1 MRGDLITGAG
11 FAFAVAGGAGGC
23 VGPAASDARAL
34 EPASALDGG
43 TASASGDATS
53 PEMTTTP
60 TAPSIPVS
68 LSASTSPPGP
78 TLDGAAE
85 ARALGDAGPEGASQ
99 ASSAAEASAGAS
111 GALGAPPP
119 ISGGTL
125 LVLADGNTAVA
136 SDPDRDLVYVVDTAA
151 KSLLS
156 TITLTPGDEPGR
168 LVADGSGRI
177 HVALRSG
184 GAIVTVDPKA
194 GRIVERRAV
203 CPAPRGL
210 AWDPATDTIWVAC
223 ATGELVGLPAAGGAP
238 TVARVVERD
247 IRDVVVTAEGLTL
260 SKFRSAE
267 LLRLASDGTILRRD
281 SMPPVGASAAPHVA
295 WRTRLLADGDTVTL
309 HQEHSLSSI
318 STTTPDGGAV
328 LGAYVTQNAAMPGA
342 GIVTPHCSVL
352 GPDGSLVS
360 TFPLGVVLA
369 FDMAVSNDGSS
380 IVVAGSGSASAE
392 TPVVEEASL
401 DGTAGA
407 SISSSQWNSGGGGA
421 VTAVAFDGQGNV
433 IAQTRQPATLTIFG
447 SGQNSDGT
455 PDLYPATV
463 IALSPVSRDDS
474 GHDQFHAPTIAG
486 LACASCHPEGGDD
499 GHVWQLDGQPR
510 RTPSLR
516 GTVAGTAPYHWGG
529 DEADFPTLVRD
540 VLTNRMSGPMLTDSQ
555 MEALTQWVQSIP
567 APAAP
572 TWVDA
577 ASAGRGAVLFSSA
590 AIGCS
595 TCHSGPKLTNNL
607 TLNVGTGRAF
617 QVPPLVGVGWRT
629 PLLHDGCAT
638 TLADRFGACATT
650 GHGVTSGLGTQD
662 VNDLVA
668 YLETL

>member
-1 MRGDLITGAG
+1 MRGGLITGAG
-11 FAFAVAGGAGGC
+11 FALAVGAGAGGC
-23 VGPAASDARAL
+23 GGPAASDTRAL
-34 EPASALDGG
+34 EPASSLDGG
-43 TASASGDATS
+43 TGSASGDAAA
-53 PEMTTTP
+53 PEMMMTTP

-68 LSASTSPPGP
+68 LSASTSPPGS
-78 TLDGAAE
+78 TLDGGAQ
-85 ARALGDAGPEGASQ
+85 ALSDAGPEGASQ
-99 ASSAAEASAGAS
+99 ASSAPEASAGAS
-111 GALGAPPP
+111 GTLRSPPP

-125 LVLADGNTAVA
+125 LVLADGNTAVV

-156 TITLTPGDEPGR
+156 TVTLLPGDEPGR
-168 LVADGSGRI
+168 LVADGAGRV

-184 GAIVTVDPKA
+184 GAVVTVDPKA
-194 GRIVERRAV
+194 GSVVERRAV

-210 AWDPATDTIWVAC
+210 AWDSATDTIWVAC
-223 ATGELVGLPAAGGAP
+223 ATGELVGLPAAGGAA
-238 TVARVVERD
+238 TVSRVVERD
-247 IRDVVVTAEGLTL
+247 IRDVVVTAGGLTL

-267 LLRLASDGTILRRD
+267 LLRLASDGTVSRRD
-281 SMPPVGASAAPHVA
+281 SMPPVATSAAPHVA
-295 WRTRLLADGDTVTL
+295 WRTLLLADGDTVTL

-318 STTTPDGGAV
+318 STTAPDGGPV

-342 GIVTPHCSVL
+342 GIVAPHCSVL

-360 TFPLGVVLA
+360 TFPLGVVLP

-407 SISSSQWNSGGGGA
+407 SISSSQWRGGQ
-421 VTAVAFDGQGNV
+421 VTAVAFDGHGNV
-433 IAQTRQPATLTIFG
+433 IAQTREPAALTVFG
-447 SGQNSDGT
+447 VGQSSDGHL
-455 PDLYPATV
+455 DLYPATV
-463 IALSPVSRDDS
+463 IALSSVSRDDS

-486 LACASCHPEGGDD
+486 IACASCHPEGGDD
-499 GHVWQLDGQPR
+499 GHVWQLDGEPR

-540 VLTNRMSGPMLTDSQ
+540 VLTNRMSGPTLTASQ
-555 MEALTQWVQSIP
+555 MDALAQWVQSIP

-629 PLLHDGCAT
+629 PLLHDGCAA

-650 GHGVTSGLGTQD
+650 GHGVTSGLRTQD

>member
-1 MRGDLITGAG
+1 MRGDIITGAG
-11 FAFAVAGGAGGC
+11 FVFAVAGGAGGC
-23 VGPAASDARAL
+23 AGPAASDARAL

-53 PEMTTTP
+53 PEMSTTP

-68 LSASTSPPGP
+68 LSASTSPPGC

-85 ARALGDAGPEGASQ
+85 ASALGDAGPEGASQ

-136 SDPDRDLVYVVDTAA
+136 SDPDRDLVYVVDTAV

-267 LLRLASDGTILRRD
+267 LLRLANDGTILRRD

-295 WRTRLLADGDTVTL
+295 WRTLLLGDGDTVTL

-318 STTTPDGGAV
+318 STTTPDGGAI

-360 TFPLGVVLA
+360 TFPLGVVLP

-401 DGTAGA
+401 DGTAGP
-407 SISSSQWNSGGGGA
+407 SISSSQWNNGGGGA
-421 VTAVAFDGQGNV
+421 VTAVAFDGEGNV

-455 PDLYPATV
+455 PDLYPATI
-463 IALSPVSRDDS
+463 IALSPVSRDD
-474 GHDQFHAPTIAG
+474 
-486 LACASCHPEGGDD
+486 
-499 GHVWQLDGQPR
+499 
-510 RTPSLR
+510 
-516 GTVAGTAPYHWGG
+516 
-529 DEADFPTLVRD
+529 
-540 VLTNRMSGPMLTDSQ
+540 
-555 MEALTQWVQSIP
+555 
-567 APAAP
+567 
-572 TWVDA
+572 
-577 ASAGRGAVLFSSA
+577 
-590 AIGCS
+590 
-595 TCHSGPKLTNNL
+595 
-607 TLNVGTGRAF
+607 
-617 QVPPLVGVGWRT
+617 
-629 PLLHDGCAT
+629 
-638 TLADRFGACATT
+638 
-650 GHGVTSGLGTQD
+650 
-662 VNDLVA
+662 
-668 YLETL
+668 

>member
-1 MRGDLITGAG
+1 MRGGLITGAG
-11 FAFAVAGGAGGC
+11 FAFAAAAGAGGC
-23 VGPAASDARAL
+23 AGPAVSDTRAL
-34 EPASALDGG
+34 EPASALDGS
-43 TASASGDATS
+43 TASSSGDATS
-53 PEMTTTP
+53 PEMMTTP
-60 TAPSIPVS
+60 TAPLIPVS
-68 LSASTSPPGP
+68 LSASTSPPGA

-85 ARALGDAGPEGASQ
+85 AGALSDAGPEGASQ
-99 ASSAAEASAGAS
+99 TSSAPEASAGAS
-111 GALGAPPP
+111 GALRAPPP

-156 TITLTPGDEPGR
+156 TVTLTPGDEPGR
-168 LVADGSGRI
+168 LVADGAGRI

-184 GAIVTVDPKA
+184 GAVVTVDPKA

-210 AWDPATDTIWVAC
+210 AWDAATDTIWVAC

-247 IRDVVVTAEGLTL
+247 IRDVNVTAEGLTL

-267 LLRLASDGTILRRD
+267 LMRLASDGTVLRRD
-281 SMPPVGASAAPHVA
+281 PMPVGASAAPHVA
-295 WRTRLLADGDTVTL
+295 WRTLLLADGNTVTL

-318 STTTPDGGAV
+318 ATTAPDGGAV
-328 LGAYVTQNAAMPGA
+328 VGAYVTQNVAMPGA

-360 TFPLGVVLA
+360 TFPLGVVLP
-369 FDMAVSNDGSS
+369 FDMAVSKDGSS
-380 IVVAGSGSASAE
+380 IVVAGAGSAAGDG
-392 TPVVEEASL
+392 PVVEEASL

-407 SISSSQWNSGGGGA
+407 SMSSSQWRGGQ

-433 IAQTRQPATLTIFG
+433 IAQTRQPAALTVFG
-447 SGQNSDGT
+447 VGQSSDGNL
-455 PDLYPATV
+455 DLYPATV
-463 IALSPVSRDDS
+463 IALSSVSRDDS

-540 VLTNRMSGPMLTDSQ
+540 VLTNRMSGPTLTDSQ
-555 MEALTQWVQSIP
+555 MDALTQWVQSIP

-638 TLADRFGACATT
+638 TLADRFGACATA
-650 GHGVTSGLGTQD
+650 GHGVTSSLRPQD
-662 VNDLVA
+662 VNDLVS